1 MNNARVLIAS
11 AIRHKLDNLQ
21 NWQLGDKMR
30 KLNFEICAFK
40 GFLVKGGWVGG
51 GGETCAKLILTSGF
65 PVGASRY

>member
-21 NWQLGDKMR
+21 KWQLGDKMR

-40 GFLVKGGWVGG
+40 GFEVKGGWVGG
-51 GGETCAKLILTSGF
+51 GGETCAKLI
-65 PVGASRY
+65 

>member
-40 GFLVKGGWVGG
+40 GFLERADELGAEGK
-51 GGETCAKLILTSGF
+51 
-65 PVGASRY
+65 PVQS